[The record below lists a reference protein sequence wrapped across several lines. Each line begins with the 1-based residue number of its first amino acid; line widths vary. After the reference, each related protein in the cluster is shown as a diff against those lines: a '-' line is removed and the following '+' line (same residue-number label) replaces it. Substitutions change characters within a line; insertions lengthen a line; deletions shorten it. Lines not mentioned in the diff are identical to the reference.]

1 VCVVV
6 CEQETVG
13 RVCNKVLSDNG
24 VSKDERHR
32 RAQGTHLVH
41 LPIHLTGSVEKP
53 MLQPRAHL

>member
-1 VCVVV
+1 MV

-32 RAQGTHLVH
+32 RAQGTHYSH
-41 LPIHLTGSVEKP
+41 LPIHLTASVEKP
-53 MLQPRAHL
+53 TLPPGAHL

>member
-1 VCVVV
+1 MWGVGLMSRVCVVV

-32 RAQGTHLVH
+32 RAQGTHY
-41 LPIHLTGSVEKP
+41 
-53 MLQPRAHL
+53 AHTASHRRVD